1 MASKEAFLPVPTEEP
16 VAVSVPTVPM
26 YSTEPRSANVSTN
39 VSTNGNTFASSLSVE
54 NGGSG
59 DGEFFP
65 NSANHHVLC
74 FNYCC
79 DFRRAVIIVNAISIV
94 LKLLLMMGVAIFAS
108 YLGKNL
114 DTVEASIDDDE
125 TREQLDQMA
134 KSGGVAII
142 EAVVEVIE
150 AISIA
155 LHLCGIYG
163 ALQFKRWGVITA
175 GVTYA
180 VQLSLG
186 VVSLDF
192 GNVVVSSLFLYPHV
206 CMFKLMKDGVMTE
219 YNYHNIASCCGDRRM

>member
-26 YSTEPRSANVSTN
+26 YNTESRGASTN

-79 DFRRAVIIVNAISIV
+79 DFRRAVIIVNAISII
-94 LKLLLMMGVAIFAS
+94 LKLLVMMGVAIFAS
-108 YLGKNL
+108 YIGKNL
-114 DTVEASIDDDE
+114 DVIEDSMDDDE
-125 TREQLDQMA
+125 NRDQLDEIA
-134 KSGGVAII
+134 KSGGIAMI
-142 EAVVEVIE
+142 EATVEVIE
-150 AISIA
+150 TISIA

-180 VQLSLG
+180 LQFAVG
-186 VVSLDF
+186 VVSMDF
-192 GNVVVSSLFLYPHV
+192 GNMIVSALFLYPHV
-206 CMFKLMKDGVMTE
+206 FMFKLMRDGVMTE

>member
-1 MASKEAFLPVPTEEP
+1 MASNEAFLPVPTEEP

-26 YSTEPRSANVSTN
+26 YNTESRSGSTN

-65 NSANHHVLC
+65 DSANHHVLC

-94 LKLLLMMGVAIFAS
+94 LKLLVMMGVAIFAS
-108 YLGKNL
+108 TIGKNL
-114 DTVEASIDDDE
+114 YNVEASIDDDE
-125 TREQLDQMA
+125 IREQLDEIV
-134 KSGGVAII
+134 KSGMVPII
-142 EAVVEVIE
+142 EAAVEVIE
-150 AISIA
+150 TISIV

-180 VQLSLG
+180 VQLSVG
-186 VVSLDF
+186 VLSLDF
-192 GNVVVSSLFLYPHV
+192 GNVVLSALYLYPHV
-206 CMFKLMKDGVMTE
+206 SMFKLMRDGVMTE
-219 YNYHNIASCCGDRRM
+219 YNYPNIASCCGDRRM